1 MSDALRVAIVGGGMT
16 GLSAAYRVRA
26 LAREQGRPIELTV
39 IEADDRLG
47 GKIVTEQT
55 DDGFLIE
62 GGPDSMAT
70 MKPQGLQFCR
80 ELGLGDELIEPPA
93 DKTAYILFGG
103 KLRVLP
109 RGAMGFIPTP
119 QSMMAFLG
127 SNLFSARGKLRMGLE
142 PFIPAKRDEGDESL
156 GSFVQR
162 RLGREPLERLA
173 EPLLAGVYASD
184 ADNLSLNA
192 TFPQFAS
199 LERKYGGLVKGA
211 VAARKKREAASSN
224 NADKSKPKSI
234 FASLR
239 TGLATWID
247 TLEAQL
253 SDARVLKGQ
262 PVRGAEQI
270 GDAAYRLH
278 LDAEAVDADRVLF
291 TTEAFVTAE
300 LLEGISPEASDQLL
314 TIPYSSTA
322 IATLAFP
329 RDQVAHPL
337 DATGFLVPRTEP
349 RAITAC
355 TWSSSKWENRAP
367 EGYALFRC
375 FFGRAGSAEDALQA
389 SDEELA
395 HTAAGEMRDLVG
407 ATGEPVLT
415 RVHRWE
421 GAMPQYEVGHLDKL
435 QRIDSALDEFPGL
448 EVAGSGYRGIGL
460 PDCVKQGQ
468 QAAERLLTVDV
479 LRPSHAQTRA

>member
-1 MSDALRVAIVGGGMT
+1 MNDPIRVAIVGGGIT
-16 GLSAAYRVRA
+16 GLSAAYRLQE
-26 LAREQGRPIELTV
+26 LAREQGQPIELTV
-39 IEADDRLG
+39 IEADERLG
-47 GKIVTEQT
+47 GKIVTERT
-55 DDGFLIE
+55 DEGFLIE

-70 MKPQGLQFCR
+70 MKPQGLEFCR

-93 DKTAYILFGG
+93 DKTAYILFNGR
-103 KLRVLP
+103 LHVLP

-127 SNLFSARGKLRMGLE
+127 SDLFSVRGKLRMGLE
-142 PFIPAKRDEGDESL
+142 PFIPAKRDGRDESL

-199 LERKYGGLVKGA
+199 LERKYGGLVRGA
-211 VAARKKREAASSN
+211 VMARKRRQAASSSN
-224 NADKSKPKSI
+224 SQSKPKSV
-234 FASLR
+234 FAALR
-239 TGLATWID
+239 TGLSTLID

-253 SDARVLKGQ
+253 SDARILKGT
-262 PVRGAEQI
+262 PVRSIEQI
-270 GDAAYRLH
+270 GDAEYRLH
-278 LDAEAVDADRVLF
+278 LNDETIDADRVLLA
-291 TTEAFVTAE
+291 TPAFVTAD
-300 LLEGISPEASDQLL
+300 LMDSLSVEAAEQLMK
-314 TIPYSSTA
+314 IPYSGTA
-322 IATLAFP
+322 IATLAY
-329 RDQVAHPL
+329 RRSDVEHPL

-355 TWSSSKWENRAP
+355 TWSSSKWANRAP
-367 EGYALFRC
+367 EGYALLRC

-389 SDEELA
+389 SDDDLA
-395 HTAAGEMRDLVG
+395 HTAAREMRELVG
-407 ATGEPVLT
+407 ATGEPILS

-435 QRIDSALDEFPGL
+435 ARIDAALEAFPGL

-460 PDCVKQGQ
+460 PDCIKQGHE
-468 QAAERLLTVDV
+468 AAERLMNVDV
-479 LRPSHAQTRA
+479 PIEQTAIS